1 MAARTVR
8 GISQARAAQE
18 LRVARSAYRL
28 WEMGVARPAPERWQ
42 LLADWLGVSMATLLL
57 AEGVTSDGERGSISR
72 SSADATR
79 EPFRV
84 DAAASGEAELVREMH
99 ELVDSSVSRRVV
111 TSQEAIVFRELLE
124 RMGDS
129 RGRLRTRRR
138 DDRSGQ
144 TSTTALP

>member
-1 MAARTVR
+1 MR

-18 LRVARSAYRL
+18 LRVARTAYRL

-57 AEGVTSDGERGSISR
+57 AEGVTSDGSISR

-84 DAAASGEAELVREMH
+84 EAAASGDGELVREMH
-99 ELVDSSVSRRVV
+99 ELVDSSVSRRIV

-124 RMGDS
+124 RMDGS
-129 RGRLRTRRR
+129 RGT
-138 DDRSGQ
+138 GV
-144 TSTTALP
+144 